1 MKPGLLG
8 KTFLGHAGAL
18 EMRSDA
24 LDGACNHEAEINTSR
39 CDLQAYNHIMMG
51 KVRDIDRDMSRTPD
65 ERREI
70 LRTFMQEH
78 GLKVARWAKDAGV
91 SANSIYNFLN
101 DQGSNSLSAITYG
114 KLARAAKVPV
124 WQLSGDEPESASPT
138 ALWVVG
144 YVEAGAFRDA
154 VEWDQSRWYAI
165 DVPVQPRFRKNAK
178 ALEVRGPSMNL
189 DYPPGSVVIWVDML
203 DARPPRDRDHV
214 IVYAHSLDGEIEAT
228 VKELR
233 IVDGK
238 QWLWPRS
245 TDPAHQ
251 SPIDVAT
258 PGDHVSWIEV
268 KGLVVGDYR
277 QRHI

>member
-1 MKPGLLG
+1 
-8 KTFLGHAGAL
+8 
-18 EMRSDA
+18 
-24 LDGACNHEAEINTSR
+24 
-39 CDLQAYNHIMMG
+39 MMG
-51 KVRDIDRDMSRTPD
+51 KVRGSWSAMDRTPD
-65 ERREI
+65 DRRKI
-70 LRTFMQEH
+70 LRTFMQER
-78 GLKVARWAKDAGV
+78 GLKAASWARQAGV

-101 DQGSNSLSAITYG
+101 DQGADSLRPETYAA
-114 KLARAAKVPV
+114 LAKVAGEPA
-124 WQLSGDEPESASPT
+124 WKLSGDEPEAISPT

-144 YVEAGAFRDA
+144 YVEAGSFRDA
-154 VEWDQSRWYAI
+154 VEWDRSRWYAI

-233 IVDGK
+233 VVDGK
-238 QWLWPRS
+238 QWLWPHS
-245 TDPAHQ
+245 NHPDHQ
-251 SPIDVAT
+251 APLNVEA
-258 PGDHVSWIEV
+258 PGDHVSWIEI
-268 KGLVVGDYR
+268 KGLVIGDYR